1 MKEQRWQ
8 DWSVIVLGTWLVF
21 SPFAGIGAA
30 NDAAAINSYLIGAA
44 VLVFAFTALISP
56 AIWQEYTNL
65 LLGFWLIIAPFTLG
79 FTTQLG
85 PMWNQIFVGLLI
97 GGAALAV
104 ILQKSAESHG
114 PEGHGHGHGH
124 V

>member
-8 DWSVIVLGTWLVF
+8 DWSVIVLGGWLVF
-21 SPFAGIGAA
+21 SPFVGIGAV
-30 NDAAAINSYLIGAA
+30 NDTAAINSYLIGAA
-44 VLVFAFTALISP
+44 VLVFAFAALVSP

-65 LLGFWLIIAPFTLG
+65 LLGFWLIVAPFTLG

-104 ILQKSAESHG
+104 ILQKSAEDHG
-114 PEGHGHGHGH
+114 SEGHGHGHA
-124 V
+124 